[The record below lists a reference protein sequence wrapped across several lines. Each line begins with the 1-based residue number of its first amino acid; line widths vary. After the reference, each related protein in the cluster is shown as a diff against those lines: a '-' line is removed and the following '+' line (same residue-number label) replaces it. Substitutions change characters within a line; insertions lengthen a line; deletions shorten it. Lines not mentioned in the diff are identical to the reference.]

1 MYNHNFERVG
11 FKGRKVIESLALK
24 QRYLEVI
31 HKKPSNPCASGK
43 VDINEMMQWC
53 DNVGGSCL
61 C

>member
-31 HKKPSNPCASGK
+31 HKKPFNPCASGK
-43 VDINEMMQWC
+43 VDINEMMQ
-53 DNVGGSCL
+53 
-61 C
+61 